1 MDSATVLFNSVTT
14 SLTLA
19 ASTTTTYFMNSYF
32 DGLYPCDI
40 GQER

>member
-1 MDSATVLFNSVTT
+1 MDLAKVMFNSVTT

-19 ASTTTTYFMNSYF
+19 ASTSTTYFMNAYF

-40 GQER
+40 GQQ